1 MSAVSAIPY
10 LVPWD
15 AALLASAPAPVIGRE
30 MPLERVT
37 RALLRRT
44 DPVVILLAEAGCG
57 KTTLLRG
64 LARAAIEGKIPAL
77 ADFTFAQLD
86 VPQILT
92 AVVLGKIGT
101 AAVTDTLVQV
111 SRLPKTVLIV
121 DDLHLLSG
129 QPGATPLINDM
140 TACFRPLL
148 ATGALRA
155 VFTTIPKE
163 YETKLASDPLF
174 SRRTSLLYLEELAGG
189 ILREVVKDAA
199 RSLGE
204 YHALVI
210 GDEALDEA
218 VTAAGHHTIPY
229 RPPGSSVR
237 LLDDA
242 CAHAVARGD
251 KSVDP
256 TQVKEAARTHV
267 EAALVWDRPRLRG
280 LEQALSERVLGQP
293 EAVSAVARRM
303 RVTKLQLDRKPQRPD
318 GVFLFLG
325 PSGVGKTELAKALAQ
340 VLYGDLNRLVRL
352 DMSEY
357 MEQHEYSKMI
367 GSPPGY
373 LGYGEEGH
381 LTGAVAKLGHCVIL
395 FDEVEKAHPNCLR
408 LFLQLFDE
416 GVLTDGK
423 GKRVDFSQCV
433 IVMTSNLGREL
444 WADENQQLGFGRALS
459 PGEPSAKRVLDYLLK
474 TLPSEFVNRI
484 DDLVPFRNF
493 LRDDLLRIARKMMK
507 EEEERWERRGKRI
520 AYGEPVLELLVD
532 TGYNARLGA
541 RHLSRNL
548 ERLVS
553 QPMSEAACQD
563 SWPEIQKIEMRAVGQ
578 AVEMEFANSVVP
590 TEKLAFKAEA

>member
-10 LVPWD
+10 LIPWD
-15 AALLASAPAPVIGRE
+15 AALLASAPTELVGRAI
-30 MPLERVT
+30 PLERLT

-44 DPVVILLAEAGCG
+44 DPAVILLAEAGCG
-57 KTTLLRG
+57 KTGLVRG
-64 LARAAIEGKIPAL
+64 LARAALDGRIKAL
-77 ADFTFAQLD
+77 ADYTFAQLD
-86 VPQILT
+86 LPQILT

-111 SRLPKTVLIV
+111 SRLPKTVLVV

-129 QPGATPLINDM
+129 QPGATPLVNDM

-148 ATGALRA
+148 ASGALRA
-155 VFTTIPKE
+155 IFTTIPKE
-163 YETKLASDPLF
+163 YETKLASDPLY
-174 SRRTSLLYLEELAGG
+174 SRRTSLLYLEELAADQ
-189 ILREVVKDAA
+189 LRGVVKQAA
-199 RSLGE
+199 R
-204 YHALVI
+204 ALEEHHGVTV
-210 GDEALDEA
+210 GDEAVDEA

-251 KSVDP
+251 KLVDP

-280 LEQALSERVLGQP
+280 LEAALSERVLGQP
-293 EAVSAVARRM
+293 EAVAAVARRM

-444 WADENQQLGFGRALS
+444 WADNQSLGFTRALS
-459 PGEPSAKRVLDYLLK
+459 PSEPSAKRVLDFLLR

-484 DDLVPFRNF
+484 DDLVPFRAF
-493 LRDDLLRIARKMMK
+493 QRDDLLSIARKMMK
-507 EEEERWERRGKRI
+507 EEEVRWERRGKRI
-520 AYGEPVLELLVD
+520 VYGEPVLELLVD
-532 TGYNARLGA
+532 TGYDARLGA

-563 SWPEIQKIEMRAVGQ
+563 SWPDVSKIEMRATGQ
-578 AVEMEFANSVVP
+578 TVAMEFGRS
-590 TEKLAFKAEA
+590 

>member
-10 LVPWD
+10 LIPWD
-15 AALLASAPAPVIGRE
+15 APLLSTAPAKLLGRE
-30 MPLERVT
+30 IPLDRLT
-37 RALLRRT
+37 RALLRQT
-44 DPVVILLAEAGCG
+44 DPVVLVLGESGSG
-57 KTTLLRG
+57 KTGLVRG
-64 LARAAIEGKIPAL
+64 LARAAIEGRIPAL
-77 ADFTFAQLD
+77 KDFTFAQLD
-86 VPQILT
+86 VPQVLT
-92 AVVLGKIGT
+92 AVVMGKIGT
-101 AAVTDTLVQV
+101 AALIDTLVQV
-111 SRLPKTVLIV
+111 SRLPKTILVV

-129 QPGATPLINDM
+129 QPGATPLVNDM

-155 VFTTIPKE
+155 VLTTIPKE
-163 YETKLASDPLF
+163 YETKLASDPLY
-174 SRRTSLLYLEELAGG
+174 SRRTSLLYVEELAGN
-189 ILREVVKDAA
+189 ILREVVKQAA
-199 RSLGE
+199 QSLSAHHGV
-204 YHALVI
+204 AIDDV
-210 GDEALDEA
+210 AVDEA

-242 CAHAVARGD
+242 CAHAVAKGD
-251 KSVDP
+251 AAVDP
-256 TQVKEAARTHV
+256 VQVREAARTHV

-280 LEQALSERVLGQP
+280 LEAALSERVLGQP

-444 WADENQQLGFGRALS
+444 WADENQQMGFTKAVS

-474 TLPSEFVNRI
+474 ALPSEFVNRI
-484 DDLVPFRNF
+484 DDLVPFRHF
-493 LRDDLLRIARKMMK
+493 HRDDLLSIARKMMK

-520 AYGEPVLELLVD
+520 LYGEPVLELLVD
-532 TGYNARLGA
+532 TGFDGRLGA

-563 SWPEIQKIEMRAVGQ
+563 SWPDIQQVTMRVAAAKLDLEFSPPLAAPQ
-578 AVEMEFANSVVP
+578 AVA
-590 TEKLAFKAEA
+590 

>member
-1 MSAVSAIPY
+1 MSAVSAIPFV
-10 LVPWD
+10 VPWD
-15 AALLASAPAPVIGRE
+15 AALLATAPATVYGRE
-30 MPLERVT
+30 ISLERMT

-44 DPVVILLAEAGCG
+44 DPVVMLLGEAGCG
-57 KTTLLRG
+57 KTGIVRG
-64 LARAAIEGKIPAL
+64 LARAALEGRIPAL
-77 ADFTFAQLD
+77 ADYTFAQLD
-86 VPQILT
+86 VTQVLT
-92 AVVLGKIGT
+92 AVVLGKMGT
-101 AAVTDTLVQV
+101 SALTDTLVQV
-111 SRLPKTVLIV
+111 SRLPKTILVV

-129 QPGATPLINDM
+129 QPGATPLVNDM

-148 ATGALRA
+148 AGGSLRA
-155 VFTTIPKE
+155 VLTTIPKE
-163 YETKLASDPLF
+163 YETKLAGDPLY
-174 SRRTSLLYLEELAGG
+174 SRRTSLLYLEELTSAY
-189 ILREVVKDAA
+189 LRSVVHEAA
-199 RSLGE
+199 A
-204 YHALVI
+204 ALSAHHHVI
-210 GDEALDEA
+210 IDDVAVDEA

-229 RPPGSSVR
+229 RPPGSSLR

-242 CAHAVARGD
+242 CAHAVTKGLPA
-251 KSVDP
+251 VDP
-256 TQVKEAARTHV
+256 VEIKEAARTHI
-267 EAALVWDRPRLRG
+267 EASLVWDRPRLRG
-280 LEQALSERVLGQP
+280 LEAALSERVLGQP

-303 RVTKLQLDRKPQRPD
+303 RLTKLQLDRKPQRPD

-433 IVMTSNLGREL
+433 IAMTSNLGREL
-444 WADENQQLGFGRALS
+444 WADENHQLGFAKALS

-493 LRDDLLRIARKMMK
+493 LRADLLAIARRMMK

-520 AYGEPVLELLVD
+520 AYSEAVLELLVD

-563 SWPEIQKIEMRAVGQ
+563 SWPEIQQVAMRVVDGMVELEFSPPLIAPQ
-578 AVEMEFANSVVP
+578 AVA
-590 TEKLAFKAEA
+590 

>member
-1 MSAVSAIPY
+1 MSALSAIPY

-15 AALLASAPAPVIGRE
+15 KSLLATAPAAVLGRDI
-30 MPLERVT
+30 PLDRLT

-44 DPVVILLAEAGCG
+44 DPVVLLLGEAGCG
-57 KTTLLRG
+57 KTGLVRG
-64 LARAAIEGKIPAL
+64 LARAAVEGRIAAL
-77 ADFTFAQLD
+77 RDYTFAQLD

-101 AAVTDTLVQV
+101 AALSDTLVQV
-111 SRLPKTVLIV
+111 SRLPKTILVV

-129 QPGATPLINDM
+129 QPGATPLVNDM
-140 TACFRPLL
+140 TACFRPML
-148 ATGALRA
+148 AAGSLRA
-155 VFTTIPKE
+155 ILTTIPKE
-163 YETKLASDPLF
+163 YETKLASDPLY
-174 SRRTSLLYLEELAGG
+174 SRRTSLLYLEELAGN
-189 ILREVVKDAA
+189 ILREVVKEAA
-199 RSLGE
+199 RSLAE
-204 YHALVI
+204 YHGVTVEDVAV
-210 GDEALDEA
+210 DEA

-242 CAHAVARGD
+242 CAHAVAHAQP
-251 KSVDP
+251 SVDP

-280 LEQALSERVLGQP
+280 LEAALSERVLGQP
-293 EAVSAVARRM
+293 EAVAAVARRM
-303 RVTKLQLDRKPQRPD
+303 RVTKLQLDRRPQRPD
-318 GVFLFLG
+318 GVFLFMG

-444 WADENQQLGFGRALS
+444 WADENQRLGFNRALS
-459 PGEPSAKRVLDYLLK
+459 PSEPSAKRVLDYLLK
-474 TLPSEFVNRI
+474 ALPSEFVNRI
-484 DDLVPFRNF
+484 DDLVPFRHF
-493 LRDDLLRIARKMMK
+493 LRDDLLSIARKMMK

-520 AYGEPVLELLVD
+520 VYGEPVLERLVD
-532 TGYNARLGA
+532 AGYDARLGA

-548 ERLVS
+548 ERIVS

-563 SWPEIQKIEMRAVGQ
+563 SWPDIQQVAMHVEGER
-578 AVEMEFANSVVP
+578 VEMEFTP
-590 TEKLAFKAEA
+590 PLAAPQAVA

>member
-1 MSAVSAIPY
+1 MSALSAIPY
-10 LVPWD
+10 LVAWD
-15 AALLASAPAPVIGRE
+15 GALLASAPAEVLGRE
-30 MPLERVT
+30 LPLERLT
-37 RALLRRT
+37 RAILRRT
-44 DPVVILLAEAGCG
+44 DPVVMVLGEAGCG
-57 KTTLLRG
+57 KTGLVRG
-64 LARAAIEGKIPAL
+64 LARAALEGRIPAL
-77 ADFTFAQLD
+77 ADYTFAQLD

-101 AAVTDTLVQV
+101 SALIDTLVQV
-111 SRLPKTVLIV
+111 SRLPKTVLVV

-129 QPGATPLINDM
+129 QPGATPLVNDM

-148 ATGALRA
+148 ASGGLRA
-155 VFTTIPKE
+155 ILTSTPKE
-163 YETKLASDPLF
+163 YETKLASDPLY
-174 SRRTSLLYLEELAGG
+174 SRRVSLLYVEELAGNL
-189 ILREVVKDAA
+189 LRTVVREAA
-199 RSLGE
+199 RSLAEHHG
-204 YHALVI
+204 VTI
-210 GDEALDEA
+210 GDAAIDEA

-229 RPPGSSVR
+229 RPPGSSLR

-242 CAHAVARGD
+242 CAQAVARGHQA
-251 KSVDP
+251 VDP
-256 TQVKEAARTHV
+256 TEVKEAARTHV

-280 LEQALSERVLGQP
+280 LEETLSERVLGQP
-293 EAVSAVARRM
+293 EAVSAVARRL

-433 IVMTSNLGREL
+433 IAMTSNLGREL
-444 WADENQQLGFGRALS
+444 WADENQQLGFARALS
-459 PGEPSAKRVLDYLLK
+459 PGEPSAKRVLEYLLK

-493 LRDDLLRIARKMMK
+493 LREDLLRIARKMMK

-553 QPMSEAACQD
+553 QPLSEAACQD

-578 AVEMEFANSVVP
+578 AVEMDFTPS
-590 TEKLAFKAEA
+590 LAAPQAVA

>member
-10 LVPWD
+10 LIPWD
-15 AALLASAPAPVIGRE
+15 APLLSTAPTQVLGRE
-30 MPLERVT
+30 IPLERIT
-37 RALLRRT
+37 RVLLRRT
-44 DPVVILLAEAGCG
+44 DPALMLLGEAGSG
-57 KTTLLRG
+57 KSGLVRG
-64 LARAAIEGKIPAL
+64 LGRAAVEGRIVAL
-77 ADFTFAQLD
+77 KDYTFAQLD
-86 VPQILT
+86 IPQILT

-101 AAVTDTLVQV
+101 AALTDTLVQV
-111 SRLPKTVLIV
+111 SRLPKTVLVV

-155 VFTTIPKE
+155 IFTSVPKE
-163 YETKLASDPLF
+163 YETRLASDPLF
-174 SRRTSLLYLEELAGG
+174 SRRTSLLYLEELAGN
-189 ILREVVKDAA
+189 ILREVVKEAA
-199 RSLGE
+199 RALEE
-204 YHALVI
+204 YHGVSV
-210 GDEALDEA
+210 GDEAVDEA

-251 KSVDP
+251 KAADP
-256 TQVKEAARTHV
+256 TEVKEAARTHV
-267 EAALVWDRPRLRG
+267 EAALAWDRPRLRG
-280 LEQALSERVLGQP
+280 LEATLSERVLGQP

-444 WADENQQLGFGRALS
+444 WADENQQMGFTKAVS

-493 LRDDLLRIARKMMK
+493 LRDDLLSIARKMMK

-520 AYGEPVLELLVD
+520 VYSEPILELLVD
-532 TGYNARLGA
+532 AGYNARLGA

-563 SWPEIQKIEMRAVGQ
+563 TWPEIQKVTMRAAGQMVELEFSPPLLAPQ
-578 AVEMEFANSVVP
+578 AVA
-590 TEKLAFKAEA
+590 

>member
-10 LVPWD
+10 LIPWD
-15 AALLASAPAPVIGRE
+15 AALLATAPTEVRGRAI
-30 MPLERVT
+30 PLERLT
-37 RALLRRT
+37 RALLRKT
-44 DPVVILLAEAGCG
+44 DPVVLVLADAGAG
-57 KTTLLRG
+57 KTGLVRG
-64 LARAAIEGKIPAL
+64 LARAALEGRVPAL
-77 ADFTFAQLD
+77 KDYTFAQLD
-86 VPQILT
+86 IPQILT

-101 AAVTDTLVQV
+101 AALTDTLVQV
-111 SRLPKTVLIV
+111 SRLPKTVLVV

-148 ATGALRA
+148 AQGALRA
-155 VFTTIPKE
+155 IMTAVPKE
-163 YETKLASDPLF
+163 YETKLASDPLY
-174 SRRTSLLYLEELAGG
+174 SRRTSLLYLEELAGN
-189 ILREVVKDAA
+189 ILREIVKESA
-199 RSLGE
+199 RAIAEHHGVTVDDV
-204 YHALVI
+204 AV
-210 GDEALDEA
+210 DEA
-218 VTAAGHHTIPY
+218 VNAAGHHTIPY
-229 RPPGSSVR
+229 RPPGSSLR

-251 KSVDP
+251 KAVDP

-280 LEQALSERVLGQP
+280 LEAALSERVLGQP
-293 EAVSAVARRM
+293 EAVSAVAQRM

-318 GVFLFLG
+318 GVFLFMG

-433 IVMTSNLGREL
+433 IAMTSNLGKEL
-444 WADENQQLGFGRALS
+444 WADNTAMGFARALS
-459 PGEPSAKRVLDYLLK
+459 PSEPSAKRVLDYLLK

-484 DDLVPFRNF
+484 DDLVPFRSF
-493 LRDDLLRIARKMMK
+493 HREDLLSIARKMMK
-507 EEEERWERRGKRI
+507 EEEERWDRRGKRI
-520 AYGEPVLELLVD
+520 LYGEPVLELLVD
-532 TGYNARLGA
+532 TGYDARLGA

-563 SWPEIQKIEMRAVGQ
+563 SWPDIQRIEMRTAGQ
-578 AVEMEFANSVVP
+578 TVAMDFQQR
-590 TEKLAFKAEA
+590 

>member
-10 LVPWD
+10 LIPWD
-15 AALLASAPAPVIGRE
+15 AALLASAPAPVYGRE
-30 MPLERVT
+30 IPMERMT
-37 RALLRRT
+37 RVLLRRS
-44 DPVVILLAEAGCG
+44 DPVVLVLAESGCG
-57 KTTLLRG
+57 KTGLVRG
-64 LARAAIEGKIPAL
+64 LARAALDGKIAAL

-86 VPQILT
+86 LGQILT

-101 AAVTDTLVQV
+101 AALTDTLVQV
-111 SRLPKTVLIV
+111 SRLPKTILVV

-129 QPGATPLINDM
+129 QPGATPLVNDM

-148 ATGALRA
+148 AQGALRA
-155 VFTTIPKE
+155 VMTTLPKE
-163 YETKLASDPLF
+163 YETKLAGDSLY
-174 SRRTSLLYLEELAGG
+174 SRRTSLLYIEELAGRY
-189 ILREVVKDAA
+189 LRQVVEDTA
-199 RSLGE
+199 RSLE
-204 YHALVI
+204 AHHHVVI
-210 GDEALDEA
+210 SDVAVDEA

-242 CAHAVARGD
+242 CAHAVMHGQTT
-251 KSVDP
+251 VDP
-256 TQVKEAARTHV
+256 VEVKEAARTHV
-267 EAALVWDRPRLRG
+267 EAAALWDRPRLRG
-280 LEQALSERVLGQP
+280 LESALSERVLGQP

-325 PSGVGKTELAKALAQ
+325 PSGVGKTELAKGLAQ

-433 IVMTSNLGREL
+433 IAMTSNLGREL
-444 WADENQQLGFGRALS
+444 WADENQQLGFARALS
-459 PGEPSAKRVLDYLLK
+459 PSEPSAKRVLDYLLK

-493 LRDDLLRIARKMMK
+493 LREDLLAIARKMMK

-520 AYGEPVLELLVD
+520 AYGEAVLELLVD

-563 SWPEIQKIEMRAVGQ
+563 SWPDVQRVGMRAAGEV
-578 AVEMEFANSVVP
+578 VELEF
-590 TEKLAFKAEA
+590 T

>member
-10 LVPWD
+10 LIPWD
-15 AALLASAPAPVIGRE
+15 VALLACAPQRVLGRE
-30 MPLERVT
+30 IPVERVT
-37 RALLRRT
+37 RVLLRRT
-44 DPVVILLAEAGCG
+44 DPAVMLLGEAGSG
-57 KTTLLRG
+57 KTGLVRG
-64 LARAAIEGKIPAL
+64 LARSALEGRIAAL
-77 ADFTFAQLD
+77 AGYTFAQLD
-86 VPQILT
+86 IPQILT

-111 SRLPKTVLIV
+111 SRLPKTVLVV

-148 ATGALRA
+148 ATGALHA
-155 VFTTIPKE
+155 IFTTIPKE
-163 YETKLASDPLF
+163 YETKLASDPLY
-174 SRRTSLLYLEELAGG
+174 SRRTSLLYLEELAGNL
-189 ILREVVKDAA
+189 LREVVKDAA
-199 RSLGE
+199 R
-204 YHALVI
+204 ALEAHHGVTV
-210 GDEALDEA
+210 GDEAIDEA
-218 VTAAGHHTIPY
+218 VTAAGHHTIAY

-242 CAHAVARGD
+242 CAHAVVRGERA
-251 KSVDP
+251 VDP

-280 LEQALSERVLGQP
+280 LEAALSERVLGQP

-340 VLYGDLNRLVRL
+340 TLYGDLNRLVRL

-433 IVMTSNLGREL
+433 ICMTSNLGREL
-444 WADENQQLGFGRALS
+444 WADENQQLGFTKAVS

-520 AYGEPVLELLVD
+520 VYGEPVLELLVD

-563 SWPEIQKIEMRAVGQ
+563 SWPEIQEVQMRAAGQ
-578 AVEMEFANSVVP
+578 AVEMEFTP
-590 TEKLAFKAEA
+590 PLLAPQAVA